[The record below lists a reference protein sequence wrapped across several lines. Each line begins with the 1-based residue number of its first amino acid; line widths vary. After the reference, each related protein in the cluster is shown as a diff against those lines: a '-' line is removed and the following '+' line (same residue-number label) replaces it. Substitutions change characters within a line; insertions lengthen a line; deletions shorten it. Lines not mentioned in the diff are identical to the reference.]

1 MHKSDPPNENISG
14 SKKIIPSTFERN
26 QRHPTVKLYE
36 SKNVTIAIKTQPKCL
51 GVLERK
57 EVN

>member
-1 MHKSDPPNENISG
+1 MHKSDSPYENIPG
-14 SKKIIPSTFERN
+14 WKKIIPSTFERK

-36 SKNVTIAIKTQPKCL
+36 GKNVTIAIKIQPKCP